1 MTELDLRHSL
11 IPDELIDDLVKSMP
25 EHSGVDPD
33 SDDVDSGE
41 DGKQRKYDYMDFM
54 SKFVDTPTVN
64 GHVNGW
70 RHSKQP

>member
-1 MTELDLRHSL
+1 MDLRHSL

-25 EHSGVDPD
+25 EHNGAEVDN
-33 SDDVDSGE
+33 DDVEKNE
-41 DGKQRKYDYMDFM
+41 DDKQRKYDYIDFM

-64 GHVNGW
+64 GHMNGW